1 MANYRNTY
9 NGQIKSSG
17 TVLGYPYIALD
28 DQDNPADAQ
37 TEFAERTADAILLDV
52 GTDPVLAAAA
62 LAAEGERD
70 KPRIVLTRRLQAI
83 IDHAEDES

>member
-9 NGQIKSSG
+9 NGQIKSSA
-17 TVLGYPYIALD
+17 TPLGYPYIALD
-28 DQDNPADAQ
+28 DQDNPASEQ
-37 TEFAERTADAILLDV
+37 IEFAERTADAILLDV

-62 LAAEGERD
+62 LTAESERE

>member
-9 NGQIKSSG
+9 NGQIRSSESA
-17 TVLGYPYIALD
+17 LGYPYIALD

-37 TEFAERTADAILLDV
+37 IEFAERTADAILQDV

-62 LAAEGERD
+62 LTAESERE

>member
-9 NGQIKSSG
+9 SGAIKSSG
-17 TVLGYPYIALD
+17 SPLGYPYIALD
-28 DQDNPADAQ
+28 DQDNPAAEQ
-37 TEFAERTADAILLDV
+37 TEFAERTADAILQDV
-52 GTDPVLAAAA
+52 GTDAVLAAAA
-62 LAAEGERD
+62 LAAEGERE